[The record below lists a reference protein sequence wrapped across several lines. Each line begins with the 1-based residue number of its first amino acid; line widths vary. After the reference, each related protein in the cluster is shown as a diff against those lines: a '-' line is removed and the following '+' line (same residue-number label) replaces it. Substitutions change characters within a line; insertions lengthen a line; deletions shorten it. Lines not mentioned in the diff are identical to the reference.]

1 MQLPLGDGNKFWIFL
16 LLGASEEEIR
26 RSYKDLARKWHP
38 DKQDGS
44 VGSDEATEVVP
55 YFCFKKFVFQGQIWP
70 EIAVGNFR
78 RGTNIEKNV
87 NSPEVC
93 E

>member
-55 YFCFKKFVFQGQIWP
+55 YFCFKKFVFA
-70 EIAVGNFR
+70 AVGNFR